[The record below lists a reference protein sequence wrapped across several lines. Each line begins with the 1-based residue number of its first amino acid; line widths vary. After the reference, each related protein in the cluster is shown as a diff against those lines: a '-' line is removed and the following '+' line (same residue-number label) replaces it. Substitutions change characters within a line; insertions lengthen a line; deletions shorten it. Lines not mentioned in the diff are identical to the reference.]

1 MKRPWIMLCAI
12 VLCAGLVAGCAT
24 ANSIQSA
31 RKQIAEADKAGAKW
45 TAPHEMF
52 AAEEYLK
59 KAVMEAEE
67 GSPRADVD
75 LFLKKSLDYSAKAL
89 QSTKGGAK

>member
-1 MKRPWIMLCAI
+1 MKRPWMVLCAI
-12 VLCAGLVAGCAT
+12 VICAGLIAGCAT

-31 RKQIAEADKAGAKW
+31 RNQLAAAEKAGAKW
-45 TAPHEMF
+45 SAPHEYY

-59 KAVMEAEE
+59 HAVWEAQE
-67 GSPRADVD
+67 GSPQKDVD
-75 LFLKKSLDYSAKAL
+75 LFLSKSLDYSAKAL

>member
-1 MKRPWIMLCAI
+1 MLCAI

-31 RKQIAEADKAGAKW
+31 RNQLAAAEKAGAKW
-45 TAPHEMF
+45 TAPHELF

-75 LFLKKSLDYSAKAL
+75 RFLKKSLDYSAKAL

>member
-1 MKRPWIMLCAI
+1 MKRPWILLCAI
-12 VLCAGLVAGCAT
+12 VLCGALFAGCAT
-24 ANSIQSA
+24 ANAIQSA
-31 RKQIAEADKAGAKW
+31 RQQLQAADKAGAKW
-45 TAPHEMF
+45 TAPHEMA

>member
-1 MKRPWIMLCAI
+1 MFFANVIFAR
-12 VLCAGLVAGCAT
+12 LVAGCAT

-31 RKQIAEADKAGAKW
+31 RKQLEEADKAGAKW
-45 TAPHEMF
+45 SAPHEMF

-59 KAVMEAEE
+59 KAVHEAEE
-67 GSPRADVD
+67 GSPRQDVD
-75 LFLKKSLDYSAKAL
+75 LFLKKSLDYSAQAL